1 MIRQQAALL
10 KGHIDFVT
18 HKIDKLEKEIRV
30 EYPGAVL
37 CKRKLYQGVKIYFGN
52 QMFHFEL
59 DNLERSRIFWADGE
73 IIHGTL

>member
-18 HKIDKLEKEIRV
+18 HKIQVGEGNKV

-37 CKRKLYQGVKIYFGN
+37 CKRKLYQGVKIYFE